1 MSNVLSEKY
10 LCFIMFHFSRTLQF
24 DLMLENELF
33 AFTLFLME
41 INDSVLDQISFRTLC
56 SNELWSKTEAL
67 CKLSLSYVLIINKHL
82 QLHLYIY

>member
-10 LCFIMFHFSRTLQF
+10 LCFVIFHLSSTLQL
-24 DLMLENELF
+24 DLMFENKLF

-56 SNELWSKTEAL
+56 RNELW
-67 CKLSLSYVLIINKHL
+67 CKQRRHCI
-82 QLHLYIY
+82 YIYTCTFTIDP